1 MRGSAALSVE
11 QTFVVSQGFCLPI
24 SLTKPIDTVSFCSL
38 WRSALGID
46 RGKLLHNAQLFASRG
61 QFDAAIAEWK
71 KLIAESPADGSL
83 HNSIGELH
91 LKRNA
96 NAEAV
101 AAFLQAASAFR
112 AEGATLKAIA
122 TYKKILKIDSSRYE
136 VYRHLGD
143 LNAER
148 GLLSSAVQDYLT
160 LGKHYLKERKTKEAL
175 DIYKKIVSQDP
186 SNLDAQQRVAE
197 LCLQENMQDE
207 ATKVYL
213 QLGRERSA
221 QQRYAE
227 AKDAYQAVLRIDPA
241 NSEATQFIENF
252 EKSGGTPAAAKSKAG
267 QSTSASKGSELP
279 DMLAEATR
287 RIEQKQFAGAE
298 AILNQLLTREPGN
311 PQVCQLLARMH
322 LHRGELQVALGEYRF
337 LAGAALRA
345 QDFPSAEALIN
356 EYLAAEPN
364 SVPILELYGE
374 LYQEKGDTSAAVAQY
389 AKAVETLL
397 KHPEPGL
404 PTLHEEIFD
413 KIKTLTPDSPTVN
426 RLATLMQGGTS
437 GQVSSQEPV
446 TEPSVPKVEPKTSAE
461 RAETKESLWTGT
473 EPDDAWKTTSAIRAS
488 QNRPLGTQAATTS
501 PQDTVAVPAPA
512 ELLTANAAPDDVRAP
527 HPTET
532 VRSMEEQFQLYMQS
546 GKQGEAEQW
555 LGQLVNEKPTDAEVR
570 ELLGSLFERKGDGP
584 GAALH
589 YARALELL
597 LEHPDDKKPERPGA
611 LYNKVKELAPASP
624 LVAKLA
630 PMFAPKSEE
639 PAAVSAPAD
648 DSTPVANGFDPNIHY
663 TLGVAF
669 KNMGLLDEA
678 KEEFVQSMTGNDLF
692 LDSCLMTAVC
702 LKEQG
707 QGKAASEQLEQL
719 INDARCQGAK
729 AQAIRY
735 ELGLLYEAQEQWE
748 KAAAIFESIPTFHD
762 VPKRL
767 DALRGAQKPKPAAAG
782 AFRYA
787 K

>member
-1 MRGSAALSVE
+1 ME

-24 SLTKPIDTVSFCSL
+24 SLTKPIDTVSVCSL
-38 WRSALGID
+38 WRSALGTD
-46 RGKLLHNAQLFASRG
+46 RGKVLHNAQLFASRG

-71 KLIAESPADGSL
+71 KLITDSPADGSL

-101 AAFLQAASAFR
+101 AAFLQAANAFR

-122 TYKKILKIDSSRYE
+122 TYKKILKIDPSRYE

-197 LCLQENMQDE
+197 LCLQQNMQDE

-227 AKDAYQAVLRIDPA
+227 AKDAYQAVLRIDPS
-241 NSEATQFIENF
+241 NSEATQFIENL
-252 EKSGGTPAAAKSKAG
+252 EKGGGTPATVKPKAG
-267 QSTSASKGSELP
+267 QVTSSSKGSELP

-322 LHRGELQVALGEYRF
+322 LHRGDLQVALGEYRF

-345 QDFPSAEALIN
+345 HDLSSAEALIN
-356 EYLAAEPN
+356 EYLAVEPS

-374 LYQEKGDTSAAVAQY
+374 LHEAKGNMAAAVAQY
-389 AKAVETLL
+389 AKAVEALL

-404 PTLHEEIFD
+404 PTLHQEIFD
-413 KIKTLTPDSPTVN
+413 KIKTLAPDSPTVN
-426 RLATLMQGGTS
+426 RLEMLMQGGTVTEVPS
-437 GQVSSQEPV
+437 VEPVAESPVPTAESKVSSEG
-446 TEPSVPKVEPKTSAE
+446 TLPKQ
-461 RAETKESLWTGT
+461 SLWTGT
-473 EPDDAWKTTSAIRAS
+473 ESDDVWKRASTSRAS
-488 QNRPLGTQAATTS
+488 QNRHVDSQEATASAQNTSAA
-501 PQDTVAVPAPA
+501 AGPA
-512 ELLTANAAPDDVRAP
+512 EPLAVNAAPDAVRAP
-527 HPTET
+527 HSAGMTPPT
-532 VRSMEEQFQLYMQS
+532 EEQFQIFMRD
-546 GKQGEAEQW
+546 GKQAEAEQW
-555 LGQLVNEKPTDAEVR
+555 LGRLANERPTDVEAR

-597 LEHPDDKKPERPGA
+597 LEHPDDKKPERPRA
-611 LYNKVKELAPASP
+611 LYHKVKELAPASP
-624 LVAKLA
+624 IVTKLA

-639 PAAVSAPAD
+639 PEMASTTAD
-648 DSTPVANGFDPNIHY
+648 DSSTVANGLDPDIHY

-678 KEEFVQSMTGNDLF
+678 KEEFAQSMAGSDLF

-719 INDARCQGAK
+719 LNDARCQGAK

-735 ELGLLYEAQEQWE
+735 ELGLLYETQEQWQ
-748 KAAAIFESIPTFHD
+748 KATAIFESIPTFHD

-767 DALRGAQKPKPAAAG
+767 DALRHTQKPKPAAG

-787 K
+787 P

>member
-1 MRGSAALSVE
+1 
-11 QTFVVSQGFCLPI
+11 
-24 SLTKPIDTVSFCSL
+24 
-38 WRSALGID
+38 LGID
-46 RGKLLHNAQLFASRG
+46 RGKVLHNAQLFASRG

-71 KLIAESPADGSL
+71 KLTAESPGDGSL

-96 NAEAV
+96 TAEAV
-101 AAFLQAASAFR
+101 AAFLQAANAFR

-160 LGKHYLKERKTKEAL
+160 LGKYYLKERKTKEAL

-241 NSEATQFIENF
+241 NNEAIQFIENF
-252 EKSGGTPAAAKSKAG
+252 DKAGGTTAPSAKPKAG
-267 QSTSASKGSELP
+267 HGAGSSKSSDPP

-287 RIEQKQFAGAE
+287 RIEERQFAGAE

-322 LHRGELQVALGEYRF
+322 LQRGDLQVALGEYRF

-345 QDFPSAEALIN
+345 QDYPSAEALIN
-356 EYLAAEPN
+356 EYLTVEPN

-374 LYQEKGDTSAAVAQY
+374 LHEEKGDASAAVVQY

-397 KHPEPGL
+397 KHPEPGM

-413 KIKTLTPDSPTVN
+413 KIKALAPDSPTVK
-426 RLATLMQGGTS
+426 RLGALMLGEKLEEG
-437 GQVSSQEPV
+437 PP
-446 TEPSVPKVEPKTSAE
+446 TESVAEASPFKAEPKASADG
-461 RAETKESLWTGT
+461 AGAKESLWTGT
-473 EPDDAWKTTSAIRAS
+473 KPDDAWTTTSAIRVS
-488 QNRPLGTQAATTS
+488 QNRHFETPASTAPKPDS
-501 PQDTVAVPAPA
+501 PVVPAQA
-512 ELLTANAAPDDVRAP
+512 ELLTVNTAPDAVRAP
-527 HPTET
+527 HSKRTA
-532 VRSMEEQFQLYMQS
+532 RSTNEQFQAYVQA
-546 GKQGEAEQW
+546 GKQAEAEQW
-555 LGQLVNEKPTDAEVR
+555 LGRLVNERPNDAETR
-570 ELLGSLFERKGDGP
+570 ELLGSLYEGKGDGP
-584 GAALH
+584 GAALQ

-597 LEHPDDKKPERPGA
+597 LEHPAEAEPERPAA
-611 LYNKVKELAPASP
+611 LYAKVKELAPASP

-630 PMFAPKSEE
+630 SMFAPKSERPE
-639 PAAVSAPAD
+639 EVTVAAGTA
-648 DSTPVANGFDPNIHY
+648 TPVANGLDPDVHY

-669 KNMGLLDEA
+669 KNMGLHDEA
-678 KEEFVQSMTGNDLF
+678 KEEFALSMQGADLF

-702 LKEQG
+702 LKELG
-707 QGKAASEQLEQL
+707 QGKAASAQLEQL
-719 INDARCQGAK
+719 VNDPRCQGAK

-735 ELGLLYEAQEQWE
+735 ELGLLYETQEQWQ

-762 VPKRL
+762 VPKHL
-767 DALRGAQKPKPAAAG
+767 EALHGSQKPKPAAG
-782 AFRYA
+782 ALRYA
-787 K
+787 T